1 MGLASE
7 NNIKSPSTYGKEAY
21 QKYRKKEKHRHQ
33 SRPLGQNYKQ
43 KRTKIVTDIHYETI
57 IAQLLKE
64 LRFPAKKEKIIQFIL
79 ENKSSSVSRVQTVDI
94 LSLMQQIQEKKYKT
108 VAELTEAVDLLQD
121 IS

>member
-1 MGLASE
+1 MDLASE

-21 QKYRKKEKHRHQ
+21 QKYRKREKHRQQ

-43 KRTKIVTDIHYETI
+43 KRTKIVTDIHYATI

-64 LRFPAKKEKIIQFIL
+64 LQFPASKEKIIQFIL
-79 ENKSSSVSRVQTVDI
+79 ENKSSTVSRVQTVDV
-94 LSLMQQIQEKKYKT
+94 LSLVQQIQEKEYKT
-108 VAELTEAVDLLQD
+108 VAELTKAVDLLQD